1 MGLISAFTLSF
12 RVFASLITECP
23 YVRGRLRRLVSDELV
38 TSIMTVVEIAQG
50 AKVIVR
56 ALCTLPAHAHDVRLV
71 TLVARDTLVTY
82 SCMQMKTQI
91 EKFVSAET

>member
-1 MGLISAFTLSF
+1 
-12 RVFASLITECP
+12 
-23 YVRGRLRRLVSDELV
+23 
-38 TSIMTVVEIAQG
+38 MTVVEIAQG

-71 TLVARDTLVTY
+71 TLIARDTLVTD

-91 EKFVSAET
+91 EKFVSAETSNEPQMVLLLLLLFNYNTMKKKSNVVTYSIQLKKKKKK

>member
-1 MGLISAFTLSF
+1 
-12 RVFASLITECP
+12 
-23 YVRGRLRRLVSDELV
+23 
-38 TSIMTVVEIAQG
+38 MTVVEIAQG

-71 TLVARDTLVTY
+71 TLIARDTLVTD

-91 EKFVSAET
+91 EKFVSAETSNEPQMVLLLLLLLLLLFNYNTMKKKSNVVTYSIQLKKKK